1 MWLTIV
7 VIVGRMQHDVT
18 VINSYISFFK
28 RFWTSRKRKREI
40 TKHQNPITWTEE
52 DVEIDIELIQ
62 LNYNHSQ
69 DHFWKKKTKKKVS
82 CHFTIPK
89 WNRKIDSWLSSYL
102 NDSSRTSSAQTSF
115 LCSLIF
121 NDQNNIVYCR

>member
-1 MWLTIV
+1 
-7 VIVGRMQHDVT
+7 MQHDVT

-62 LNYNHSQ
+62 LNYNHYKIISE
-69 DHFWKKKTKKKVS
+69 KKKTKKQSKLP
-82 CHFTIPK
+82 FYDT
-89 WNRKIDSWLSSYL
+89 
-102 NDSSRTSSAQTSF
+102 
-115 LCSLIF
+115 
-121 NDQNNIVYCR
+121 